1 VLRDLAFNRNS
12 GENVPTQK
20 QQNRRT
26 SFDHANTI
34 IAEMII
40 TVNTTQHQSD
50 PPTVRWR
57 AAKDGLR
64 WIGLTISY
72 LEKEFRC
79 KRARGTALHLLYA
92 KEAQCEGLVSHP
104 D

>member
-1 VLRDLAFNRNS
+1 M
-12 GENVPTQK
+12 T
-20 QQNRRT
+20 
-26 SFDHANTI
+26 
-34 IAEMII
+34 I

-64 WIGLTISY
+64 WIGLTISNWRKGLGVNVLVVY
-72 LEKEFRC
+72 
-79 KRARGTALHLLYA
+79 TLHLLYA
-92 KEAQCEGLVSHP
+92 KEAQCAEGSVSHP